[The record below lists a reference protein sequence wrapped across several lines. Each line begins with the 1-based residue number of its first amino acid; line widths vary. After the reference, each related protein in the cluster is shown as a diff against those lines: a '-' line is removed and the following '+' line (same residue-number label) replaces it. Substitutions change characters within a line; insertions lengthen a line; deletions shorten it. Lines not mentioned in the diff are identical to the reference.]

1 MKKMCPKCQSDNII
15 PIVYGYPPSEAG
27 EEAERVWYYL
37 KRILL
42 KPGERLRK
50 LDLEEAR
57 EKFNKQEQY
66 LVEWAEEK
74 NLYLI
79 TGHSHQP
86 YIDREKNLC
95 MHAREINNIAA
106 RQIPA
111 IEGKIRMLR
120 EIDVDIKEIFQG
132 EISQEE
138 KIDIMGIHLENKKVE
153 SEFLIED
160 YESLKGRASI
170 EGDRSSLYFDDG
182 CGFAANIISSI
193 ELVYEDD
200 GKDGEGW
207 YIHLVCWDIVD
218 EDRALLRTDSFSEIR
233 GKTKK
238 RILGSQRLDL

>member
-1 MKKMCPKCQSDNII
+1 LTHGCQGQSLHD
-15 PIVYGYPPSEAG
+15 VGDFVPPLAK
-27 EEAERVWYYL
+27 EAERIWYYL

-50 LDLEEAR
+50 VDLEEAR

-66 LVEWAEEK
+66 LVEWAKEK

-86 YIDREKNLC
+86 YINREKNLF

-106 RQIPA
+106 RQIPE
-111 IEGKIRMLR
+111 IKGKIRMLR
-120 EIDVDIKEIFQG
+120 EVDVDIKEFIRG
-132 EISQEE
+132 ELSQEK
-138 KIDIMGIHLENKKVE
+138 KIDILGIHLENKKIE
-153 SEFLIED
+153 LDFLMED

-170 EGDRSSLYFDDG
+170 EGDRRSIYF
-182 CGFAANIISSI
+182 
-193 ELVYEDD
+193 DD

-218 EDRALLRTDSFSEIR
+218 EERALLKTDSFNDIR
-233 GKTKK
+233 GKTEK
-238 RILGSQRLDL
+238 RILGSQKINL